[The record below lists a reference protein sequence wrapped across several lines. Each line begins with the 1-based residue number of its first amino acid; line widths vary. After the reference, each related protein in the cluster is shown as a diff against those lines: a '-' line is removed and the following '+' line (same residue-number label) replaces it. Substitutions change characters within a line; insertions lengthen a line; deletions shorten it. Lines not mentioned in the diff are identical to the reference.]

1 LTIVETE
8 RGARQSC
15 QRRPVEFG
23 RIVRI
28 FPTRR
33 ENMNDWFHNLPVPW
47 MALLVFGF
55 TYLIAAGVY
64 AVVSMLA
71 VGERARA
78 FKAVSPGM
86 LPPLGIIFG
95 LFVAFTASQVWSD
108 NDRAAAAVSSEA
120 RALRSVQVLAA
131 SFPGQPEAQLR
142 DLIRRYIED
151 AASQE
156 WPMMAR
162 RSATLRAIPGALAE
176 ALQLTLAL
184 TPSTQGQQIA
194 QREIAAA
201 IENALDA
208 RRQRIIISRSQVNLV
223 KWSTLYLQAVCALLA
238 VAMVHS
244 DNRLASVITM
254 GVFATGVAASVLLIA
269 AHDRPFT
276 GQLLVEPGPLLQVM
290 PEADTSQQGTHPTAK
305 Q

>member
-1 LTIVETE
+1 
-8 RGARQSC
+8 
-15 QRRPVEFG
+15 
-23 RIVRI
+23 
-28 FPTRR
+28 
-33 ENMNDWFHNLPVPW
+33 MNDWFHNLPVAW

-55 TYLIAAGVY
+55 TYLIAAGIY
-64 AVVSMLA
+64 AVVSILA

-95 LFVAFTASQVWSD
+95 LFVAFTAAQVWSD
-108 NDRAAAAVSSEA
+108 NDRAAAAVSGEA

-142 DLIRRYIED
+142 ALIRRYIEE
-151 AASQE
+151 AANQE

-184 TPSTQGQQIA
+184 TTSTGGQQIA

-208 RRQRIIISRSQVNLV
+208 RRQRIIVSRSQVNVV

-238 VAMVHS
+238 IAMVHS
-244 DNRLASVITM
+244 DNRLASVIAM
-254 GVFATGVAASVLLIA
+254 GIFATGVAASVLLIA

-276 GQLLVEPGPLLQVM
+276 GQLFIAPAPLLQVM
-290 PEADTSQQGTHPTAK
+290 PEADSSEQGTNPTAK